1 MPAQDAAI
9 DQFPQVAQH
18 TQVLHTVGKQSRQQ
32 RACHY
37 GKKGA
42 FIACVFQ
49 HSEQPGVLDFVDCGT
64 GVSVEG
70 CDEFQQASCGHGGL
84 LVTQQDFQE
93 PSRALFNVNRLRSC
107 DDWRRCRRLDWF
119 FLRPLSTK
127 LSQFKPA
134 FVGTPRQSLQQLR
147 SRFQVSTQRL
157 RFLPQEGRATNPHA
171 WELKQG
177 AE

>member
-1 MPAQDAAI
+1 MPWPAQDATI
-9 DQFPQVAQH
+9 DQF
-18 TQVLHTVGKQSRQQ
+18 GKQSRQQ

-37 GKKGA
+37 GKKGT

-49 HSEQPGVLDFVDCGT
+49 HREQSGVLDFVDCGI

-93 PSRALFNVNRLRSC
+93 PSRAFFDVNGFGRHCGRYSYGHGL
-107 DDWRRCRRLDWF
+107 LDR

-147 SRFQVSTQRL
+147 LRFQVSTQRL
-157 RFLPQEGRATNPHA
+157 RFLPQEGRAANPHA
-171 WELKQG
+171 WEFKQG

>member
-1 MPAQDAAI
+1 MPWPAQDATI

-42 FIACVFQ
+42 FIAYVFQ
-49 HSEQPGVLDFVDCGT
+49 HREQSGVLDFVDCGI

-84 LVTQQDFQE
+84 LVT
-93 PSRALFNVNRLRSC
+93 
-107 DDWRRCRRLDWF
+107 
-119 FLRPLSTK
+119 
-127 LSQFKPA
+127 
-134 FVGTPRQSLQQLR
+134 
-147 SRFQVSTQRL
+147 
-157 RFLPQEGRATNPHA
+157 
-171 WELKQG
+171 
-177 AE
+177 